1 MSAPV
6 LTFDNLSFTWPDG
19 DRVVTAASIGFS
31 GRTGLVG
38 PNGVGKTTLLR
49 LMSGELAATS
59 GTVTRH
65 GSVGLLPQ
73 DLTLRRGDTVAD
85 LLGIGAALRAVQAVA
100 AGDTNPKL
108 YDQIGDAWD
117 IEAQAEAALTV
128 AGLGR
133 LGLDRSV
140 ATLSGGEV
148 VLSAVIGLMLAK
160 PAIALLDEP
169 SNNLDR
175 PARAT
180 LRELIAHWPG
190 AVVVSSHDEQLLAG
204 MDQIAEL
211 DSGTLRLYGG
221 GYQAY
226 QAQIAAEHATAMQVI
241 ATAKQQLRTE
251 KRHRQELQ
259 TRLARRA
266 RQGRASVAQSRYIGS
281 AADER
286 RRRSEQT
293 AGRLSRGAADKVT
306 VAEQQVRTAEAQLRA
321 EKSVRIELPD
331 PHLAGHRQVA
341 EFSDARGRCLIT
353 GPQRVALGGPNGIG
367 KTRLLEALFGAEPVN
382 GLRAVPKVERIGYLR
397 QRWADL
403 TDPACALTLV
413 AQGAPNCTEQQ
424 IRAQLAGFG
433 LTAATLGRP
442 VSQLSG
448 GERVMLALAQILLA
462 DPAPQLVV
470 LDEPTNDLDQAT
482 KAALVAAI
490 NAYRGAL
497 VVVSHDDAF
506 LDQLAIDTWLE
517 ITGQAGDLSLSWS
530 IGEQL
535 DGFGSGGHQMD
546 R

>member
-19 DRVVTAASIGFS
+19 DRVVTGASIGLR

-38 PNGVGKTTLLR
+38 PNGAGKTTLLR
-49 LMSGELAATS
+49 LMSGELTPTS
-59 GTVTRH
+59 GTLTRH
-65 GSVGLLPQ
+65 GSIKMLPQ

-85 LLGIGAALRAVQAVA
+85 LLGIGAAVRAVRAVE
-100 AGDTNPKL
+100 AGDTDPEL
-108 YDQIGDAWD
+108 YDQIGDAWG
-117 IEAQAEAALTV
+117 IEAEAAAALTA

-148 VLSAVIGLMLAK
+148 VLSAVIGLTLAR

-175 PARAT
+175 SARAS
-180 LRELIAHWPG
+180 LRELIAQWPG

-211 DSGTLRLYGG
+211 DAGTLRLYGG

-241 ATAKQQLRTE
+241 TTAKQQLRTE

-266 RQGRASVAQSRYIGS
+266 RQGRASVAQSRYIGA

-293 AGRLSRGAADKVT
+293 AGRLSRGAVDKVT
-306 VAEQQVRTAEAQLRA
+306 AAEQQVKTAEAQLRA
-321 EKSVRIELPD
+321 EKSISIQLPD

-341 EFSDARGRCLIT
+341 EICDAQGSYLIA
-353 GPQRVALGGPNGIG
+353 GAQRVALGGPNGIG
-367 KTRLLEALFGAEPVN
+367 KTRLLETLFGAAPFN
-382 GLRAVPKVERIGYLR
+382 GLRAVPKIERIGYLP

-403 TDPACALTLV
+403 TETACALTLV
-413 AQGAPNCTEQQ
+413 AQGAPSCTEQQ

-433 LTAATLGRP
+433 LTAATISRP

-448 GERVMLALAQILLA
+448 GERVMLALARILLA

-482 KAALVAAI
+482 MTALVAAI
-490 NAYRGAL
+490 NAYHGAL

-506 LDQLAIDTWLE
+506 LGRLAIDTWLE
-517 ITGQAGDLSLSWS
+517 ITGEAPDPALRWS
-530 IGEQL
+530 VGEQP
-535 DGFGSGGHQMD
+535 DGFGSGGHQVD
-546 R
+546 G